1 MYHTIGTWPSAKPEE
16 LAASVREKAGTY
28 VPPNGQ
34 LVSVTVLDGST
45 DEEVIR
51 QWETLEDA
59 NAWVD
64 YMKEHDIT
72 DIQVVAA
79 PE

>member
-1 MYHTIGTWPSAKPEE
+1 MYHTIGNWPTAYSQE
-16 LAASVREKAGTY
+16 LVDIVIEKAGTY

-34 LVSVTVLDGST
+34 LVSVIVLNDDIKQIT
-45 DEEVIR
+45 R

-64 YMKEHDIT
+64 YMQEHNIT

>member
-1 MYHTIGTWPSAKPEE
+1 MYHTIGNWPTAYSQE
-16 LAASVREKAGTY
+16 LVEIVKEKAGTY

-34 LVSVTVLDGST
+34 LVSVTELDGGIN
-45 DEEVIR
+45 EVIR

-64 YMKEHDIT
+64 YMQEHNIT
-72 DIQVVAA
+72 GIQVVAA

>member
-1 MYHTIGTWPSAKPEE
+1 MYHTIGHWPTAYSQEI
-16 LAASVREKAGTY
+16 VDIVIEKAGTY

-34 LVSVTVLDGST
+34 LVSVIDLGGGIKQVT
-45 DEEVIR
+45 R

-64 YMKEHDIT
+64 YMQGHNIT
-72 DIQVVAA
+72 DIQVVVA